1 MSLGGR
7 EIREM
12 NNDDKKP
19 SRAPRYRIAQPPPQP
34 LPDHSILG
42 DLDEPLAR
50 VLWRGL
56 RDVREWGVATP
67 TQRGELFSQPGAEFR
82 EAMLFA
88 SVQAPALADA
98 IGTLASLRTSPRV
111 ITTRD
116 LVEACV
122 TVRDWA
128 DNRGLVVTAL
138 AYAEAAAGLDL
149 DNPILACDAGKAAR
163 RAAFAD
169 HAESWFDR
177 AIKLAARLKNR
188 REQIR
193 ALLGLGALMREI
205 GRFQEAREF
214 IGRASNMAASTRRN
228 RQAAESS
235 HDLLAIAIEDGS
247 YDECEAYVLDA
258 LRTYPIHH
266 PSIPRLV
273 HDWAFY
279 LVRRSLY
286 CEAVPLLVAIVPT
299 ARRPELKMLYQGTLA
314 RAAAGAGRR
323 RLYDES
329 VRGVV
334 ALSGVHQ
341 EFAAAALANS
351 AEGARFF
358 HEWDRAEGYAARAV
372 EIASERAE
380 VDVQRGALEILD
392 AIATREAAEPQA
404 LPPAGSRVEAIT
416 GQVMALMH
424 QRQKPPRRPVET
436 DRDTDQGAGEA
447 PKDAH
452 PS

>member
-1 MSLGGR
+1 MSNEDQNPKR
-7 EIREM
+7 V
-12 NNDDKKP
+12 
-19 SRAPRYRIAQPPPQP
+19 PRYRTSAPPPSP
-34 LPDHSILG
+34 IPDHHILG

-56 RDVREWGVATP
+56 RDVREWSAATP
-67 TQRGELFSQPGAEFR
+67 AQRGRLFSQPGAEFR
-82 EAMLFA
+82 EGMLFA
-88 SVQAPALADA
+88 SGQAPALADA

-111 ITTRD
+111 VTTRD

-122 TVRDWA
+122 SVRDWA
-128 DNRGLVVTAL
+128 DDRGLVHTAL
-138 AYAEAAAGLDL
+138 AFAEAAAGLDL
-149 DNPILACDAGKAAR
+149 ENPILACDAGKAAR
-163 RAAFAD
+163 RAAHAD
-169 HAESWFDR
+169 RAESWFDR
-177 AIKLAARLKNR
+177 ALTSAARQKNR

-193 ALLGLGALMREI
+193 ALLGVGALMRET
-205 GRFQEAREF
+205 GRYEAAREF
-214 IGRASNMAASTRRN
+214 IGRASKMAASTRRN

-247 YDECEAYVLDA
+247 FDECETYVLAA

-279 LVRRSLY
+279 LVRRALY
-286 CEAVPLLVAIVPT
+286 EQALPLLVAIVPV

-314 RAAAGAGRR
+314 RAAGGSGRR
-323 RLYDES
+323 EVYDEAA
-329 VRGVV
+329 RMVV

-358 HEWDRAEGYAARAV
+358 QEWERADGYAARAV
-372 EIASERAE
+372 EIARERGEA
-380 VDVQRGALEILD
+380 DVHRGASEILD
-392 AIATREAAEPQA
+392 AVTARAAPEPQA
-404 LPPAGSRVEAIT
+404 LPPADSNVESVT
-416 GQVMALMH
+416 RRVMALLR
-424 QRQKPPRRPVET
+424 QRRKPPRRPVET
-436 DRDTDQGAGEA
+436 DRDTDDGPGEVNRET
-447 PKDAH
+447 P